1 MKIAIASDHA
11 GFALKEKVKK
21 YLEKNK
27 IQVKDFGTFS
37 DESVDYPDYAKLASK
52 SVLSKK
58 QDKAI
63 LICGTGQGMAMTANK
78 YKGIRAVACES
89 IYCAKMS
96 RAHNDSNVLCL
107 GARIL
112 SSSKALS
119 IIKVWLGT
127 KFEGGRHLRRVRK
140 IR

>member
-11 GFALKEKVKK
+11 GFALKEKIKK
-21 YLEKNK
+21 SLSKYKL
-27 IQVKDFGTFS
+27 QVKDFGTFS
-37 DESVDYPDYAKLASK
+37 EGSVDYPDYAKLAAK
-52 SVLSKK
+52 SVQSKR
-58 QDKAI
+58 QDKAV

-78 YKGIRAVACES
+78 FKGIRAVACES
-89 IYCAKMS
+89 LYCARMS

-107 GARIL
+107 GARVT
-112 SSSKALS
+112 SSQKALAMVK
-119 IIKVWLGT
+119 IWLAT

>member
-21 YLEKNK
+21 YLANNK
-27 IQVKDFGTFS
+27 VQAKDFGTFS
-37 DESVDYPDYAKLASK
+37 EESVDYPDYAKLASK
-52 SVLSKK
+52 SILSKRT
-58 QDKAI
+58 DKAI

-78 YKGIRAVACES
+78 FKGIRAVACES

-107 GARIL
+107 GARIT
-112 SSSKALS
+112 SPQKALS
-119 IIKVWLGT
+119 IVKVWLAA